1 MERASEQ
8 ILAIILRVWR
18 INRVPLHPVTVALE
32 LQSSYRFTVEH
43 VDGWDVAAAAQ
54 KGAR

>member
-8 ILAIILRVWR
+8 ILAIILRAWS
-18 INRVPLHPVTVALE
+18 INRVPLRPVTVALE
-32 LQSSYRFTVEH
+32 LQSSYLFTVEH
-43 VDGWDVAAAAQ
+43 GDGWAVAAAAQ

>member
-8 ILAIILRVWR
+8 ILAIILRASS
-18 INRVPLHPVTVALE
+18 INRVPLRPVTVALE
-32 LQSSYRFTVEH
+32 LQSSYLFTVEH